1 MSRRVHHYT
10 VLTVLFLFVA
20 AHPSIAQS
28 KVSWSD
34 QFKMH
39 KGSSGISI
47 VYADNSGIYLQET
60 HDALKTYFVVGAT
73 VRGSA
78 TLVKL
83 DPLTMSERY
92 RSDFDK
98 ELKGKEFSRL
108 FFIRDKLYLFA
119 TEYSSKD
126 LSLNLY
132 AVAVDKANGS
142 LTGDWQK
149 IYSWQKEDKSEDI
162 DFQIAPNSDSSR
174 IILTGTYTGRAQN
187 RYEIKMMDAN
197 LQPLG
202 KPITITNEFDPKTFQ
217 VERFEYTSFGNAIL
231 VGRVYQYAEGKKKKD
246 RNLEFLNYN
255 IRLYN
260 PQGKMIRDIKTDID
274 GKFLVNSKVI
284 QSGNE
289 LILAA
294 FYSDEK
300 KRKEVDGLLVE
311 RLDPATGNILVS
323 TKQELDRSKVT
334 QVQDDG
340 DAPKKSGDEE
350 EEHGLTGNI
359 VFRSFYVAPDNGLV
373 ILAEKF
379 RREIVTTYNSMQMMG
394 PGNMYHNSSSTY
406 ANYHCEDIYMVK
418 VSPGGQIDW
427 LHDLPKNQL
436 ESVPIG
442 GSSGNS
448 MGPSA
453 GFGPSYNYFVELDA
467 RPFYAGFGSIAGK
480 SKIHIFFNDTEDNA
494 SVLQPGGRIRRTSKF
509 AKSSCYEVDLDML
522 TGKYSRKP
530 LFTNRNIPIS
540 MPRLGVA
547 LNDILYLTGIEDRSF
562 AKSKI
567 IVGTIACTD

>member
-187 RYEIKMMDAN
+187 RYEIKMINAN

-260 PQGKMIRDIKTDID
+260 PQGKMIRDID

-334 QVQDDG
+334 PVQDDG

-359 VFRSFYVAPDNGLV
+359 VFRS
-373 ILAEKF
+373 
-379 RREIVTTYNSMQMMG
+379 
-394 PGNMYHNSSSTY
+394 
-406 ANYHCEDIYMVK
+406 
-418 VSPGGQIDW
+418 
-427 LHDLPKNQL
+427 
-436 ESVPIG
+436 
-442 GSSGNS
+442 
-448 MGPSA
+448 
-453 GFGPSYNYFVELDA
+453 
-467 RPFYAGFGSIAGK
+467 
-480 SKIHIFFNDTEDNA
+480 
-494 SVLQPGGRIRRTSKF
+494 
-509 AKSSCYEVDLDML
+509 
-522 TGKYSRKP
+522 
-530 LFTNRNIPIS
+530 
-540 MPRLGVA
+540 
-547 LNDILYLTGIEDRSF
+547 
-562 AKSKI
+562 
-567 IVGTIACTD
+567 